1 MLQFLTK
8 RSGDLVILQCTGRMV
23 AGEGLKSL
31 QRIAIAQR
39 AAGLVVDLREVESLD
54 AAGLGTLLRIR
65 QWCEAQGM
73 SFKLINPSKH
83 VREVLSLTA
92 LDSVI
97 QLQPAESP
105 GQVDVL
111 LREWACAES

>member
-1 MLQFLTK
+1 MLQFLTQ
-8 RSGDLVILQCTGRMV
+8 RAGDIVVLQCTGRMV
-23 AGEGLKSL
+23 AGDGLKSL
-31 QRIAIAQR
+31 QRMAIAQR
-39 AAGLVVDLREVESLD
+39 AAGLIVDLRGVESLD

-73 SFKLINPSKH
+73 SLKLINPSKQ

-97 QLQPAESP
+97 QLQPAESARE
-105 GQVDVL
+105 VEVL